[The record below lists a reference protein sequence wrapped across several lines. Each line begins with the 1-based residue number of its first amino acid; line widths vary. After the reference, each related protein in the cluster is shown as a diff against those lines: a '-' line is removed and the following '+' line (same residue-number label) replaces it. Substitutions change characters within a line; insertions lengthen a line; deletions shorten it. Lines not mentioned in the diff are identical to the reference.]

1 MKLRNIRNLFENE
14 EKQIYY
20 KPIIVSNCW
29 SNNYIE
35 YESNGDRNKRLSLED
50 SLD

>member
-1 MKLRNIRNLFENE
+1 MKLRNIRNLFVNE